1 MPQPM
6 IRNVRA
12 ITLTFALHALVLM
25 AYPLSA
31 SEPAPNAKTLSCEAL
46 EEQTPTSVQ
55 HWLTMSLW
63 ASHCY
68 SYQARAV
75 AIDANEVRTLA
86 LSHRIQDGVRQQVV
100 QYLDGPSMSIER
112 HARVGHWGWTNAPD
126 VETSV
131 PAQWA
136 THLSRIYTILLEDDK
151 RVAGR
156 EAVKITFEPRDTDR
170 YSHQW
175 WLDVA
180 SGLVLKHVVRDTGGD
195 ILETFQV
202 TQLQDP
208 ERFSGDVEIG
218 RPGREPSVDWQVNWL
233 PKGFQL
239 QPGVSRALA
248 NGRAQK
254 LYSDG
259 LAAISVFVEPLSAS
273 SLSPGV
279 HKLGVSAV
287 AVERRQSSDADLQ
300 VVAIG
305 EVPPQVLLRV
315 ARTVELIDKPSE

>member
-1 MPQPM
+1 
-6 IRNVRA
+6 
-12 ITLTFALHALVLM
+12 M
-25 AYPLSA
+25 ASPLSA
-31 SEPAPNAKTLSCEAL
+31 SELAPNAKTLSCEAL

-55 HWLTMSLW
+55 HWLSRSLW

-136 THLSRIYTILLEDDK
+136 THLSRIYAISLEDDK

-175 WLDVA
+175 WLDAA
-180 SGLVLKHVVRDTGGD
+180 SGLVLKHVVRDTDGD

-218 RPGREPSVDWQVNWL
+218 RPGNQPSVDWQVNWL
-233 PKGFQL
+233 PEGFQL
-239 QPGVSRALA
+239 QPGVSREMV

-287 AVERRQSSDADLQ
+287 VVERSQSSNVDRQ

-305 EVPPQVLLRV
+305 EVPPRVLRRV
-315 ARTVELIDKPSE
+315 ARAVEPVDQPSE

>member
-1 MPQPM
+1 
-6 IRNVRA
+6 
-12 ITLTFALHALVLM
+12 M
-25 AYPLSA
+25 AYPLLA
-31 SEPAPNAKTLSCEAL
+31 SELAPNAKTLSCEAL
-46 EEQTPTSVQ
+46 EEQTPSNVQ
-55 HWLTMSLW
+55 QWLTTSLW

-68 SYQARAV
+68 SFQARAV
-75 AIDANEVRTLA
+75 AIDANEIRTLA

-136 THLSRIYTILLEDDK
+136 THISRIYAVSLENDK

-156 EAVKITFEPRDTDR
+156 EAVKITFEPRDADR

-180 SGLVLKHVVRDTGGD
+180 SGLVLKHVVRDTDGD

-208 ERFSGDVEIG
+208 ERFSGDVKIG
-218 RPGREPSVDWQVNWL
+218 RPGSEPNVDWQVTWL

-239 QPGVSRALA
+239 QPGVSRELPS
-248 NGRAQK
+248 GRAQK

-287 AVERRQSSDADLQ
+287 AVERSQSSGADRQ

-305 EVPPQVLLRV
+305 EVPPQVLRRV
-315 ARTVELIDKPSE
+315 VRAVGLVDKPSESTSWR

>member
-1 MPQPM
+1 MT
-6 IRNVRA
+6 RNVRTTMLA
-12 ITLTFALHALVLM
+12 FALHALMLM
-25 AYPLSA
+25 AYPSLA
-31 SEPAPNAKTLSCEAL
+31 SELSPNAKTLSCEAL
-46 EEQTPTSVQ
+46 EEQAPTNVQ
-55 HWLTMSLW
+55 QWLTTSLW

-68 SYQARAV
+68 SFQARAV
-75 AIDANEVRTLA
+75 AIDANDVRTLA

-112 HARVGHWGWTNAPD
+112 HARVGHWGWTSAPD
-126 VETSV
+126 VDASV

-136 THLSRIYTILLEDDK
+136 AHLLRIYAVSLKEGE

-180 SGLVLKHVVRDTGGD
+180 SGLVLKHVVRNTDGD

-208 ERFSGDVEIG
+208 DRFSGDVEIEH
-218 RPGREPSVDWQVNWL
+218 PGTGSAPNVDWQANWL

-239 QPGVSRALA
+239 QPGVSRELPS
-248 NGRAQK
+248 GRAQK

-259 LAAISVFVEPLSAS
+259 LATISVFVEPLSAS

-287 AVERRQSSDADLQ
+287 AVERSQSLDADRQ
-300 VVAIG
+300 VVVIG
-305 EVPPQVLLRV
+305 EVPPEVLRRV
-315 ARTVELIDKPSE
+315 VRSVERVDNVAE

>member
-1 MPQPM
+1 M

-31 SEPAPNAKTLSCEAL
+31 SEPAPNAKTLSCKAL

-136 THLSRIYTILLEDDK
+136 THLSRIYTISLEDDK

>member
-1 MPQPM
+1 M